1 MECERFRARLR
12 KENFVNP
19 TIDLRT
25 ACKSLGEEYELSAQL
40 INFTNLAK
48 EARQKYIIEVFH
60 DNNSASL
67 FRSISITKQEAA
79 KQMSDANMTN
89 AEILHKIEVLLEQAG
104 DSIKKKYRGLK
115 SKRRNE
121 LLAVLE
127 EVRSLFNSENEH
139 DNVDYAKNSESVGND
154 VTREE

>member
-48 EARQKYIIEVFH
+48 KARQKYIIEVFH

-67 FRSISITKQEAA
+67 FRSIPITKQEAA

-127 EVRSLFNSENEH
+127 EVRSLFNLDNNSKYSEVLETQNNEIEH
-139 DNVDYAKNSESVGND
+139 TN
-154 VTREE
+154 